1 MKVTIGTT
9 VLAAGT
15 AGGQPAR
22 LVGGSGTKAVQVS
35 PRVRATKP
43 GLFSRGNRSYVDIV
57 EADYTYAT
65 FALAQAAFLSMRT
78 AALAATGSL
87 VYGDGEGA
95 VTVGPAEVRSAE
107 VVDWTGCG
115 LTMRYEIICV
125 EA

>member
-22 LVGGSGTKAVQVS
+22 LVGGSGTKSVQVS
-35 PRVRATKP
+35 PRIRATKP
-43 GLFSRGNRSYVDIV
+43 GLFGRGNRSYVDIV
-57 EADYTYAT
+57 EADYTYASA
-65 FALAQAAFLSMRT
+65 ALAQAAFLALRT
-78 AALAATGSL
+78 AALSATGTL
-87 VYGDGEGA
+87 VYGDGTDA
-95 VTVGPAEVRSAE
+95 STVGPAEVRSAA

-115 LTMRYEIICV
+115 LTMRYEIIAV